1 MSAHTPRPA
10 VQESY
15 PDTRVAGQPGQLAD
29 MRSVGRDPIGSYT
42 TQTAVYV
49 GRAVVC
55 GAISVDPFDLHEYGV
70 KAPEPTSLATDLMGI
85 VAYTY
90 ATELDAEGHA
100 YVSDNSLA
108 GVIEP
113 GMNVLVYVLIPT
125 ASVIAPR
132 DKVYVAVQPDNAA
145 AIPIGAFANQAGE
158 GLVEWP
164 LATWHKQVGP
174 QLAVIKL

>member
-1 MSAHTPRPA
+1 MSANTQRPA

-29 MRSVGRDPIGSYT
+29 MRSVVRDAIGSYT
-42 TQTAVYV
+42 TQTDVYV
-49 GRAVVC
+49 GRAVVR
-55 GAISVDPFDLHEYGV
+55 GAVSVDPFDLREFMV
-70 KAPEPTSLATDLMGI
+70 KAPESTSEGKDLVGI

-90 ATELDAEGHA
+90 AAELDAEGHA
-100 YVSDNSLA
+100 YVGEKSLV

-113 GMNVLVYVLIPT
+113 GMNVLVYALIPK
-125 ASVIAPR
+125 ASVIAAQ
-132 DKVYVAVQPDNAA
+132 DKVYVAVQAANAA

-158 GLVEWP
+158 GLIEWP